1 MAWYWDQLVNNA
13 FGNYRN
19 VLQDVTL
26 NPAMGYYLN
35 TRGNQKEK
43 GIRIGWLM
51 RDALKQQQ
59 KIRQLAFSD

>member
-1 MAWYWDQLVNNA
+1 MANA
-13 FGNYRN
+13 FGNYRQ

-43 GIRIGWLM
+43 RGHRPPARREL
-51 RDALKQQQ
+51 RA
-59 KIRQLAFSD
+59 RYCSS